1 MAFNFDQWVDRSHS
15 DSVKWDKYRDRDII
29 PLWVADTDFPSPPA
43 IIAALQQRIAHAV
56 FGYSHPS
63 PELIEVFTHR
73 MLERYGWRINPEWLI
88 FLPGMVC
95 GLNLC
100 VRAFT
105 AEGEGTLAP
114 SPIYPPFRKAAKF
127 AGRSQL
133 SVPLRLQ
140 DRRWLLDFSAI
151 AGQLNGKE
159 KLLLLCNPQNPGGTV
174 YRRQEL
180 LQQHAFAQAHE
191 LIVCSDEIHCDLLLE
206 PGGEHIPFATLNDDA
221 AQRSITLM
229 SPSKTFNIAGLSAS
243 MAIIPN
249 PELRQKLVRARSG
262 IVPEVD
268 VLALVAAQAAYQHGQ
283 DWLDALLIYL
293 RANRDLV
300 TERINA
306 MPGLLLQPIEAT
318 YLAWID
324 CSQLAVDNPH
334 AFFEQAGVGLSP
346 GLDFGNRHFVRLNFG
361 CRRELLIQALDRMM
375 LATQALMPI

>member
-43 IIAALQQRIAHAV
+43 IIDALQQRVAHAV

-63 PELIEVFTHR
+63 PELIEVFTRR

-133 SVPLRLQ
+133 SVPLTLHH
-140 DRRWLLDFSAI
+140 RRWLLDFNAI

-174 YRRQEL
+174 YRKQEL
-180 LQQHAFAQAHE
+180 LQQLEFAQAHG
-191 LIVCSDEIHCDLLLE
+191 LMVCSDEIHCDLLLE
-206 PGGEHIPFATLNDDA
+206 PGCEHIPFATLNEDA

-229 SPSKTFNIAGLSAS
+229 SPSKTFNIAGLGAS

-283 DWLDALLIYL
+283 AWLDALLIYL

-346 GLDFGNRHFVRLNFG
+346 GLDFGNRRFVRLNFG
-361 CRRELLIQALDRMM
+361 CRRELLLQALDRMT
-375 LATQALMPI
+375 LATQALMPN

>member
-43 IIAALQQRIAHAV
+43 IIDALQQRVAHAV
-56 FGYSHPS
+56 FGYGHPS
-63 PELIEVFTHR
+63 PALIEVFSQR
-73 MLERYGWRINPEWLI
+73 MLERYSWRINPEWLI
-88 FLPGMVC
+88 FLPGLVC

-105 AEGEGTLAP
+105 AENEGTLAP

-133 SVPLRLQ
+133 QVPLALKEK
-140 DRRWLLDFSAI
+140 RWGLDFTSI
-151 AGQLNGKE
+151 TEQLNGKE

-180 LQQHAFAQAHE
+180 LQQHSFAQNHD

-206 PGGEHIPFATLNDDA
+206 PGCQHIPFATLNEDA

-229 SPSKTFNIAGLSAS
+229 SPSKTFNIAGLGAS
-243 MAIIPN
+243 MAIVPN
-249 PELRQKLVRARSG
+249 PALRQKLIRTRSG

-268 VLALVAAQAAYQHGQ
+268 ILALVAAQAAYQHGQ
-283 DWLDALLIYL
+283 EWLDELLVYL
-293 RANRDLV
+293 RSNRDLV

-306 MPGLLLQPIEAT
+306 MPGLQLQPIEAT

-324 CSQLAVDNPH
+324 CRQLAVDNPH
-334 AFFEQAGVGLSP
+334 AFFERAGVGLSP

-361 CRRELLIQALDRMM
+361 CRRELLTQALDRMLM
-375 LATQALMPI
+375 ATHSLMSG

>member
-43 IIAALQQRIAHAV
+43 IIDALQQRVAHAV

-63 PELIEVFTHR
+63 PELIEVFTRR

-133 SVPLRLQ
+133 SVPLTLHH
-140 DRRWLLDFSAI
+140 RRWLLDFNAI

-174 YRRQEL
+174 YRKQEL
-180 LQQHAFAQAHE
+180 LQQQAFAQAHG

-206 PGGEHIPFATLNDDA
+206 PGCEHIPFATLNEDA

-229 SPSKTFNIAGLSAS
+229 SPSKTFNIAGLGAS

-283 DWLDALLIYL
+283 AWLDALLIYL

-306 MPGLLLQPIEAT
+306 IPGLLLQPIEAT

-346 GLDFGNRHFVRLNFG
+346 GLDFGNRRFVRLNFG
-361 CRRELLIQALDRMM
+361 CRRELLLQALDRMT
-375 LATQALMPI
+375 LATQALMPN

>member
-43 IIAALQQRIAHAV
+43 IIDALQERVAHAV

-63 PELIEVFTHR
+63 PELIEVFTRR

-88 FLPGMVC
+88 FLPGLVC

-127 AGRSQL
+127 AGRTQL
-133 SVPLRLQ
+133 PVPLTLH

-151 AGQLNGKE
+151 TGQLSGKE

-180 LQQHAFAQAHE
+180 LEHHEFALAHE
-191 LIVCSDEIHCDLLLE
+191 LTVCSDEIHCDLLLE
-206 PGGEHIPFATLNDDA
+206 PGGEHIPFATLNEDA

-229 SPSKTFNIAGLSAS
+229 SPSKTFNIAGLGAS
-243 MAIIPN
+243 MAIVPN
-249 PELRQKLVRARSG
+249 PQLRQKLARARSG

-283 DWLDALLIYL
+283 DWLDALLSYL

-361 CRRELLIQALDRMM
+361 CRRELLSQALDRMM
-375 LATQALMPI
+375 LATQTLMPN

>member
-229 SPSKTFNIAGLSAS
+229 SPSKTFNIAGLGAS

-361 CRRELLIQALDRMM
+361 CRRELLLQALDRMM

>member
-43 IIAALQQRIAHAV
+43 VIDALQQRVAHAV

-63 PELIEVFTHR
+63 PELIEVFTRR

-88 FLPGMVC
+88 FLPGLVC

-127 AGRSQL
+127 AGRTQL
-133 SVPLRLQ
+133 PVPLTLR

-151 AGQLNGKE
+151 TGQLSGKE

-180 LQQHAFAQAHE
+180 LEHHEFALAHE
-191 LIVCSDEIHCDLLLE
+191 LTVCSDEIHCDLLLE
-206 PGGEHIPFATLNDDA
+206 PGGEHIPFATLNEDA

-229 SPSKTFNIAGLSAS
+229 SPSKTFNIAGLGAS
-243 MAIIPN
+243 MAIVPN
-249 PELRQKLVRARSG
+249 PQLRQKLARARSG

-283 DWLDALLIYL
+283 DWLDALLSYL

-361 CRRELLIQALDRMM
+361 CRRELLSQALDRMM
-375 LATQALMPI
+375 LATQALMPN

>member
-43 IIAALQQRIAHAV
+43 IIAALQQRVAHAV
-56 FGYSHPS
+56 FGYGHPS
-63 PELIEVFTHR
+63 PELIEVFTQR

-88 FLPGMVC
+88 FLPGLVC

-133 SVPLRLQ
+133 PIPLTLE
-140 DRRWLLDFSAI
+140 DKRWVLDLTAI
-151 AGQLNGKE
+151 TGQLNGRE

-180 LQQHAFAQAHE
+180 LQQHAFAQRHD

-206 PGGEHIPFATLNDDA
+206 PGCQHIPFATLNEDA
-221 AQRSITLM
+221 GQRSITLM
-229 SPSKTFNIAGLSAS
+229 SPSKTFNIAGLGAS
-243 MAIIPN
+243 MALVPN
-249 PELRQKLVRARSG
+249 TALRQKLIRTRSG

-268 VLALVAAQAAYQHGQ
+268 ILALVAAQAAYQHGQ
-283 DWLDALLIYL
+283 DWLDELLVYL

-300 TERINA
+300 IERINA
-306 MPGLLLQPIEAT
+306 MPGLQLQPIEAT

-361 CRRELLIQALDRMM
+361 CRRELLSQALDRM
-375 LATQALMPI
+375 LIATRSLIPD

>member
-43 IIAALQQRIAHAV
+43 IIDALQQRVAHAV

-63 PELIEVFTHR
+63 PELIEVFTRR

-133 SVPLRLQ
+133 SVPLTLHH
-140 DRRWLLDFSAI
+140 RRWLLDFNAI

-174 YRRQEL
+174 YRKQEL
-180 LQQHAFAQAHE
+180 LQQLAFAQAHG

-206 PGGEHIPFATLNDDA
+206 PGCEHIPFATLNEDA

-229 SPSKTFNIAGLSAS
+229 SPSKTFNIAGLGAS

-283 DWLDALLIYL
+283 AWLDALLIYL

-306 MPGLLLQPIEAT
+306 IPGLLLQPIEAT

-346 GLDFGNRHFVRLNFG
+346 GLDFGNRRFVRLNFG
-361 CRRELLIQALDRMM
+361 CRRELLLQALDRMT
-375 LATQALMPI
+375 LATQALMPN

>member
-43 IIAALQQRIAHAV
+43 IIDALQQRVAHAV

-63 PELIEVFTHR
+63 PELIEVFTRR
-73 MLERYGWRINPEWLI
+73 MLERYGWRINPQWLI

-133 SVPLRLQ
+133 SVPLTLHH
-140 DRRWLLDFSAI
+140 RRWLLDFNAI

-180 LQQHAFAQAHE
+180 LQQLAFAQAHG
-191 LIVCSDEIHCDLLLE
+191 LMVCSDEIHCDLLLE
-206 PGGEHIPFATLNDDA
+206 PDSEHIPFATLNEDA

-229 SPSKTFNIAGLSAS
+229 SPSKTFNIAGLGAS

-283 DWLDALLIYL
+283 TWLDALLIYL

-346 GLDFGNRHFVRLNFG
+346 GLDFGNRRFVRLNFG
-361 CRRELLIQALDRMM
+361 CRRELLLQALDRMT
-375 LATQALMPI
+375 LATQALMPN

>member
-229 SPSKTFNIAGLSAS
+229 SPSKTFNIAGLGAS

-324 CSQLAVDNPH
+324 CSQLTVDNPH

>member
-43 IIAALQQRIAHAV
+43 IIAALQQRVAHAV
-56 FGYSHPS
+56 FGYGHPS
-63 PELIEVFTHR
+63 PELIEVFTQR

-88 FLPGMVC
+88 FLLGLVC

-133 SVPLRLQ
+133 PIPLTLE
-140 DRRWLLDFSAI
+140 DKRWVLDLTAI
-151 AGQLNGKE
+151 TGQLNGRE

-180 LQQHAFAQAHE
+180 LQQHAFAQRHD

-206 PGGEHIPFATLNDDA
+206 PGCQHIPFATLNEDA
-221 AQRSITLM
+221 SQRSITLM
-229 SPSKTFNIAGLSAS
+229 SPSKTFNIAGLGAS
-243 MAIIPN
+243 MALVPN
-249 PELRQKLVRARSG
+249 TALRQKLIRTRSG

-268 VLALVAAQAAYQHGQ
+268 ILALVAAQAAYQHGQ
-283 DWLDALLIYL
+283 DWLDELLVYL

-306 MPGLLLQPIEAT
+306 IPGLQLQPIEAT

-361 CRRELLIQALDRMM
+361 CRRELLSQALDRM
-375 LATQALMPI
+375 LIATRSLIPD

>member
-43 IIAALQQRIAHAV
+43 IIAALQQRVAHAV
-56 FGYSHPS
+56 FGYGHPS
-63 PELIEVFTHR
+63 PELIEVFTQR

-88 FLPGMVC
+88 FLPGLVC

-133 SVPLRLQ
+133 PIPLTLE
-140 DRRWLLDFSAI
+140 DKRWVLDLTTI
-151 AGQLNGKE
+151 TGQLNGRE

-180 LQQHAFAQAHE
+180 LQQHAFAQRHD

-206 PGGEHIPFATLNDDA
+206 PGCQHIPFATLNEDA
-221 AQRSITLM
+221 GQRSITLM
-229 SPSKTFNIAGLSAS
+229 SPSKTFNIAGLGAS
-243 MAIIPN
+243 MALVPN
-249 PELRQKLVRARSG
+249 TALRQKLIRTRSG

-268 VLALVAAQAAYQHGQ
+268 ILALVAAQAAYQHGQ
-283 DWLDALLIYL
+283 DWLDELLVYL

-306 MPGLLLQPIEAT
+306 IPGLQLQPIEAT

-334 AFFEQAGVGLSP
+334 AFFEQAGIGLSP

-361 CRRELLIQALDRMM
+361 CRRELLSQALDRM
-375 LATQALMPI
+375 LIATRSLIPD

>member
-15 DSVKWDKYRDRDII
+15 DSVKWDKYRDRGII

-43 IIAALQQRIAHAV
+43 IIAALQQRVAHAV
-56 FGYSHPS
+56 FGYGHPS
-63 PELIEVFTHR
+63 PELIEVFTQR

-88 FLPGMVC
+88 FLPGLVC

-133 SVPLRLQ
+133 PIPLTLE
-140 DRRWLLDFSAI
+140 DKRWVLDLTTI
-151 AGQLNGKE
+151 TGQLNGRE

-180 LQQHAFAQAHE
+180 LQQHAFAQRHD

-206 PGGEHIPFATLNDDA
+206 PGCQHIPFATLNEDA

-229 SPSKTFNIAGLSAS
+229 SPSKTFNIAGLGAS
-243 MAIIPN
+243 MALVPN
-249 PELRQKLVRARSG
+249 TALRQKLIRTRSG

-268 VLALVAAQAAYQHGQ
+268 ILALVAAQAAYQHGQ
-283 DWLDALLIYL
+283 DWLDELLVYL

-300 TERINA
+300 IERINA
-306 MPGLLLQPIEAT
+306 MPGLQLQPIEAT

-361 CRRELLIQALDRMM
+361 CRRELLSQALDRM
-375 LATQALMPI
+375 LIATRSLIPD

>member
-229 SPSKTFNIAGLSAS
+229 SPSKTFNIAGLGAS

-324 CSQLAVDNPH
+324 CSQLTVDNPH

-346 GLDFGNRHFVRLNFG
+346 GLDFGDRYFVRLNFG

>member
-63 PELIEVFTHR
+63 PELIEVFTRR

-229 SPSKTFNIAGLSAS
+229 SPSKTFNIAGLGAS

-346 GLDFGNRHFVRLNFG
+346 GLDFGDRYFVRLNFG
-361 CRRELLIQALDRMM
+361 CRRELLLQALDRMM

>member
-43 IIAALQQRIAHAV
+43 IIAALQQRVAHAV
-56 FGYSHPS
+56 FGYGHPS
-63 PELIEVFTHR
+63 PELIEVFTQR

-88 FLPGMVC
+88 FLPGLVC

-133 SVPLRLQ
+133 PIPLTLE
-140 DRRWLLDFSAI
+140 DKRWVLDLTAI
-151 AGQLNGKE
+151 TGQLNGRE

-180 LQQHAFAQAHE
+180 LQQHAFAQRHD

-206 PGGEHIPFATLNDDA
+206 PGCQHIPFATLNEDA
-221 AQRSITLM
+221 GQRSITLM
-229 SPSKTFNIAGLSAS
+229 SPSKTFNIAGLGAS
-243 MAIIPN
+243 MALVPN
-249 PELRQKLVRARSG
+249 TALRQKLIRTRSG

-268 VLALVAAQAAYQHGQ
+268 ILALVAAQAAYQHGQ
-283 DWLDALLIYL
+283 DWLDELLVYL

-306 MPGLLLQPIEAT
+306 MPGLQLQPIEAT

-361 CRRELLIQALDRMM
+361 CRRELLSQALDRM
-375 LATQALMPI
+375 LIATRSLIPD

>member
-43 IIAALQQRIAHAV
+43 IIDALQQRVAHAV

-63 PELIEVFTHR
+63 PELIEVFTRR

-133 SVPLRLQ
+133 SVPLTLHH
-140 DRRWLLDFSAI
+140 RRWLLDFNAI

-174 YRRQEL
+174 YRKQEL
-180 LQQHAFAQAHE
+180 LQQLAFTQAHG
-191 LIVCSDEIHCDLLLE
+191 LMVCSDEIHCDLLLE
-206 PGGEHIPFATLNDDA
+206 PGCEHIPFATLNEDA

-229 SPSKTFNIAGLSAS
+229 SPSKTFNIAGLGAS

-283 DWLDALLIYL
+283 AWLDALLIYL

-346 GLDFGNRHFVRLNFG
+346 GLDFGNRRFVRLNFG
-361 CRRELLIQALDRMM
+361 CRRELLLQALDRMT
-375 LATQALMPI
+375 LATQALMPN

>member
-1 MAFNFDQWVDRSHS
+1 MAFNFDLWVDRSHS
-15 DSVKWDKYRDRDII
+15 DSVKWDKYRGRDII

-43 IIAALQQRIAHAV
+43 IIDALQQRVAHAV
-56 FGYSHPS
+56 FGYGHPS

-73 MLERYGWRINPEWLI
+73 MLERYGWRINPEWLV
-88 FLPGMVC
+88 FLPGLVC

-114 SPIYPPFRKAAKF
+114 SLIYPPFRKAAKF
-127 AGRSQL
+127 AGRMQL
-133 SVPLRLQ
+133 PVPLVLQ
-140 DRRWLLDFSAI
+140 DRRWLLDFSAVE
-151 AGQLNGKE
+151 AQLSGAE
-159 KLLLLCNPQNPGGTV
+159 RLLMLCNPQNPGGTV

-180 LQQHAFAQAHE
+180 LQQHQFAKNHN
-191 LIVCSDEIHCDLLLE
+191 LVVCSDEIHCDLLLE
-206 PGGEHIPFATLNDDA
+206 PGCEHIPFATLNEDA
-221 AQRSITLM
+221 AQRSVTLM
-229 SPSKTFNIAGLSAS
+229 SPSKTFNIAGLGAS

-249 PELRQKLVRARSG
+249 PELRKKLVRARSG

-283 DWLDALLIYL
+283 EWLDALLIYL
-293 RANRDLV
+293 RANRDWV

-306 MPGLLLQPIEAT
+306 MPGLTLQPVEAT

-324 CSQLAVDNPH
+324 CSQLPVDNPH

-346 GLDFGNRHFVRLNFG
+346 GLDFGNRRFVRLNFG
-361 CRRELLIQALDRMM
+361 CRRELLSQALDRMQ
-375 LATQALMPI
+375 LATRSLQPN

>member
-43 IIAALQQRIAHAV
+43 IIAALQQRVAHAV
-56 FGYSHPS
+56 FGYGHPS
-63 PELIEVFTHR
+63 PELIEVFTQR
-73 MLERYGWRINPEWLI
+73 MLERYDWHINPEWLI
-88 FLPGMVC
+88 FLPGLVC

-133 SVPLRLQ
+133 PIPLTLE
-140 DRRWLLDFSAI
+140 DKRWVLDLTAI
-151 AGQLNGKE
+151 TGQLNGRE

-180 LQQHAFAQAHE
+180 LQQHAFAQRHD

-206 PGGEHIPFATLNDDA
+206 PGCQHIPFATLNEDA

-229 SPSKTFNIAGLSAS
+229 SPSKTFNIAGLGAS
-243 MAIIPN
+243 MALVPN
-249 PELRQKLVRARSG
+249 TALRQKLIRTRSG

-268 VLALVAAQAAYQHGQ
+268 ILALVAAQAAYQHGQ
-283 DWLDALLIYL
+283 DWLDELLVYL
-293 RANRDLV
+293 RASRDLV
-300 TERINA
+300 IERINA
-306 MPGLLLQPIEAT
+306 MPGLQLQPIEAT

-361 CRRELLIQALDRMM
+361 CRRELLSQALDRM
-375 LATQALMPI
+375 LIATRSLIPD

>member
-43 IIAALQQRIAHAV
+43 IIDALQQRVAHAV

-63 PELIEVFTHR
+63 PELIEVFTRR

-133 SVPLRLQ
+133 SVPLTLHH
-140 DRRWLLDFSAI
+140 RRWLLDFNAI

-174 YRRQEL
+174 YRKQEL
-180 LQQHAFAQAHE
+180 LQQLAFAQAHG
-191 LIVCSDEIHCDLLLE
+191 LMVCSDEIHCDLLLE
-206 PGGEHIPFATLNDDA
+206 PGCEHIPFATLNEDA

-229 SPSKTFNIAGLSAS
+229 SPSKTFNIAGLGAS

-283 DWLDALLIYL
+283 AWLDALLIYL

-346 GLDFGNRHFVRLNFG
+346 GLDFGNRRFVRLNFG
-361 CRRELLIQALDRMM
+361 CRRELLLQALDRMT
-375 LATQALMPI
+375 LATQALMPN